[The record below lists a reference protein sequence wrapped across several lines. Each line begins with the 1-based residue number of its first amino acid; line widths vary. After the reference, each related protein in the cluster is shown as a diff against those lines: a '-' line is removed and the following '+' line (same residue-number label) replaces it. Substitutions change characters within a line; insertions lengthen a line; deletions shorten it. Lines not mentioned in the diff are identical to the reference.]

1 MNRTTGAGNI
11 LGYLAGMI
19 KLPALFPF
27 LGDTQF
33 KVLCAIA
40 CIVLALTVSVS
51 VVSCPERNPRWDGAS
66 EAQDGVIAFFKGL
79 AASIRK
85 LPLQIRRVCEVQF
98 FAWIGWFPFLFYIST
113 YIGQIYVNPHLE
125 KNPNMSNEE
134 IDALWED
141 ATRAGT
147 RALLIFAITTF
158 AASIVLPFVI
168 PPTYSPPRDDPATP
182 MTPTTPHSMSGG
194 GYFNFNPSPRK
205 PLTFSDKLDKY
216 LNMIQIESLTLR
228 RAWVLSHLMFA
239 GLMALT
245 FFVHNTFTATVLV
258 ALIGVPWAL
267 TNWAPF
273 ALLSSELSKRDAM
286 RRGFLPVSPNENE
299 AAEEQGG
306 EDQAGVILGIHNVAI
321 AAPQVIA
328 TLVSSVIFKFL
339 QKPRGTTGDDSV
351 AWVLRFG
358 GCCAII
364 AAYMTTRVKEE
375 KDDGIGEISIP
386 QERRRRVS

>member
-1 MNRTTGAGNI
+1 MIRASGAGNI
-11 LGYLAGMI
+11 MGYLAGMV
-19 KLPALFPF
+19 KLPVYFPF

-40 CIVLALTVSVS
+40 CIILALTVSIS
-51 VVSCPERNPRWDGAS
+51 VVSCPERNPRWDGAPQ
-66 EAQDGVIAFFKGL
+66 AQDGVIAFFKGL

-147 RALLIFAITTF
+147 QALLIFAITTF

-205 PLTFSDKLDKY
+205 PLTFSDRLDKY

-228 RAWVLSHLMFA
+228 RAWILSHLMFA

-245 FFVHNTFTATVLV
+245 FFVHNTFTATALV

-273 ALLSSELSKRDAM
+273 ALLSSEISKRDAM
-286 RRGFLPVSPNENE
+286 RRGFLPVSPNEDE
-299 AAEEQGG
+299 DAEEQGG

-339 QKPRGTTGDDSV
+339 QKPRGAAGDDSV